1 MTGTTA
7 TAVGRPASSSNT
19 PQRRRACEEAA
30 GTGGGGAHLAQ
41 LLGVLVEL
49 LQDGQR
55 LLLGAVL
62 QDPLDDSAA
71 VRVRGEHKHLPRGS
85 AFTG

>member
-1 MTGTTA
+1 M
-7 TAVGRPASSSNT
+7 NCCD
-19 PQRRRACEEAA
+19 RRQSVSVEAA
-30 GTGGGGAHLAQ
+30 SGRAHLAQ
-41 LLGVLVEL
+41 LLRVLVQL

-71 VRVRGEHKHLPRGS
+71 VRVCGEHKHLPRGRVS
-85 AFTG
+85 LESFPRGLC